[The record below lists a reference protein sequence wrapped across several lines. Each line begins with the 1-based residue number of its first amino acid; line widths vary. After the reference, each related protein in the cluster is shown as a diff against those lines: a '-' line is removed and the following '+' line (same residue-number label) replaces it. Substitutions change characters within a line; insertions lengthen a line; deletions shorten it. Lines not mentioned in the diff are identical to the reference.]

1 MIPLG
6 GGDVFGYIRPAAA
19 ELKVKEYEL
28 YRAVYCGLC
37 EALGRNITCFSRL
50 SLNYDL
56 VFLAIVRM
64 SLSGEKGRIERRRC
78 IAHPMKKRAVLADAP
93 HLDYCARLSSVLTY
107 HKLRD
112 DAIDSRGWKR
122 AVAYMLMPYASFI
135 RRRAQMAACV
145 EEYIKEKLVRQIQL
159 EKDGCP
165 SLDKAAEPFGEL
177 MAYVCSFDFEKD
189 SPEARIADEIGRHI
203 GRFIY
208 IIDAIDDLEDDIKSD
223 SYNPFRMMYEA
234 PASELERNHDILRN
248 ALTMEL
254 VGIEA
259 AVELIDFS
267 AVPEYG
273 EIIRNII
280 YLALP
285 ALITKVLNK
294 NSAESAEDGEEKQ

>member
-1 MIPLG
+1 M
-6 GGDVFGYIRPAAA
+6 FGYIRPVAA

-37 EALGRNITCFSRL
+37 AALGRNTTCVSRL
-50 SLNYDL
+50 SLSYDF

-64 SLSGEKGRIERRRC
+64 ALSGESGKIERRRC
-78 IAHPMKKRAVLADAP
+78 VAHPTKKRGVLTDASQ
-93 HLDYCARLSSVLTY
+93 LDYCARLSSVLTY

-112 DAIDSRGWKR
+112 DAMDSRGWKR

-135 RRRAQMAACV
+135 RKRAKMDASA
-145 EEYIKEKLVRQIQL
+145 EEYIKGKLGEQIQL
-159 EKDGCP
+159 EKDGC
-165 SLDKAAEPFGEL
+165 SSIDRAAEPFGKL
-177 MAYVCSFDFEKD
+177 MAYVCSLDFAKD

-208 IIDAIDDLEDDIKSD
+208 IIDAVDDLGDDIKSD
-223 SYNPFRMMYEA
+223 SYNPFRMMYEEPIA
-234 PASELERNHDILRN
+234 ELSNSHHTLKN

-254 VGIEA
+254 MGIEA

-267 AVPEYG
+267 TVPEYG

-294 NSAESAEDGEEKQ
+294 YSAESAEDGEKSNDRSV